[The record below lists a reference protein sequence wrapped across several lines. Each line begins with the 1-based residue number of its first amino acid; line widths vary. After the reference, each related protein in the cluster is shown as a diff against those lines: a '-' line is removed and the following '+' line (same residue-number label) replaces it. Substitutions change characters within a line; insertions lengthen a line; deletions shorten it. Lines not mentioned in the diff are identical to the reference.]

1 MCGVLTL
8 ESTVLEYDGPG
19 YSVAKK
25 LVETYEEDKKK
36 GTNLLDSHSAKAA
49 ILQNRLS
56 LLVRKTDQVEP
67 DSYVVNLQGSKRDRD
82 SEEEDDTEDQTITGG
97 KNVSWIVDSIGIRI
111 RVTLCKSH
119 IELME
124 DTNLLLESISEGTY
138 IIGRISR
145 RSNEDCKMLKTLMNR
160 LAELR
165 PNSDI
170 RKIKLY
176 AMQLYLP

>member
-56 LLVRKTDQVEP
+56 LLVRKTESANATIGAVFRP
-67 DSYVVNLQGSKRDRD
+67 MSHYVDLKHQHQRMLQEKQNMFIQHWNNL
-82 SEEEDDTEDQTITGG
+82 
-97 KNVSWIVDSIGIRI
+97 
-111 RVTLCKSH
+111 
-119 IELME
+119 M
-124 DTNLLLESISEGTY
+124 
-138 IIGRISR
+138 
-145 RSNEDCKMLKTLMNR
+145 
-160 LAELR
+160 
-165 PNSDI
+165 
-170 RKIKLY
+170 KL
-176 AMQLYLP
+176 

>member
-1 MCGVLTL
+1 MLNDIT
-8 ESTVLEYDGPG
+8 EEE
-19 YSVAKK
+19 K
-25 LVETYEEDKKK
+25 ETANNIEQEIK
-36 GTNLLDSHSAKAA
+36 
-49 ILQNRLS
+49 S
-56 LLVRKTDQVEP
+56 LLHE
-67 DSYVVNLQGSKRDRD
+67 
-82 SEEEDDTEDQTITGG
+82 
-97 KNVSWIVDSIGIRI
+97 RI

-119 IELME
+119 IEPME

>member
-19 YSVAKK
+19 YVKK
-25 LVETYEEDKKK
+25 NCLYYKE
-36 GTNLLDSHSAKAA
+36 GLQNISKAA

-82 SEEEDDTEDQTITGG
+82 SEEEDDTEDQTITGE
-97 KNVSWIVDSIGIRI
+97 KNRVIQMLNDITEEEKETANNIEQEIKSLLHERI

-138 IIGRISR
+138 IVSVQF
-145 RSNEDCKMLKTLMNR
+145 STNF
-160 LAELR
+160 
-165 PNSDI
+165 S
-170 RKIKLY
+170 
-176 AMQLYLP
+176 